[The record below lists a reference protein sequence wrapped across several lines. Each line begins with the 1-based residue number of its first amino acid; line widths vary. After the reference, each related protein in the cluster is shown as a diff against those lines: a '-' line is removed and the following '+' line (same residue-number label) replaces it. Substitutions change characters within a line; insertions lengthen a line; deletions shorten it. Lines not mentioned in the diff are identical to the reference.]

1 MVDFSNSKVLDL
13 AVHIVGNKSKD
24 EKIVLTE
31 TSAAIVDDV
40 AEQYIKEY
48 FFSSFNFELSYQFTH
63 ETSVNLNE
71 IYIYSSA
78 IFQTPALLV
87 EQSINIAKHL
97 YEVST
102 HPNIKKGELYVA
114 YIKDC
119 VIDGYKTNAIGIFKS
134 ETKDFYI
141 DINHSKQSFSV
152 SCKKGTNTKRLDK
165 GCLIFDFEK
174 KIPQKVYIVDS
185 SRNDALYW
193 KNDFLRVSEI
203 EDAYMN
209 TSNVLNICKK
219 FVSKQPDLEKT
230 SKVSFL
236 NKSIQYFETH
246 DNFEVDDFVSHTCT
260 NESYGKAFKVY
271 VQENDLDSKFEG
283 SFEISKQAVTSAK
296 KKIRN
301 FIKLDSNIEIKIPS
315 KINAVEEVIEQGYDT
330 EKQMRYYKIYYISE
344 K

>member
-24 EKIVLTE
+24 EDIVLTE
-31 TSAAIVDDV
+31 KSAAIVDDV

-48 FFSSFNFELSYQFTH
+48 FFSSFNFELSFQFTH
-63 ETSVNLNE
+63 ETSVDLNE

-78 IFQTPALLV
+78 IFQSPNLLV
-87 EQSINIAKHL
+87 EQSINMAKHL
-97 YEVST
+97 YEVSM

-119 VIDGYKTNAIGIFKS
+119 VIDGNKTDAVGIFKS

-141 DINHSKQSFSV
+141 DINHISQSFSV
-152 SCKKGTNTKRLDK
+152 SCKKGINTKRLDK

-185 SRNDALYW
+185 NRNDALYW

-203 EDAYMN
+203 EDAYTN
-209 TSNVLNICKK
+209 TSNVLKICKK
-219 FVSKQPDLEKT
+219 FISKQPDLEKT

-236 NKSIQYFETH
+236 NKSVQYFETH
-246 DNFEVDDFVSHTCT
+246 DNFEVDDFVSHTCED
-260 NESYGKAFKVY
+260 ESNCKAFKSY
-271 VQENDLDSKFEG
+271 IEESDCNTKFEK
-283 SFEISKQAVTSAK
+283 SFQISKQAVTATK
-296 KKIRN
+296 KKMRN
-301 FIKLDSNIEIKIPS
+301 FIRLDSDIEIKIPS
-315 KINAVEEVIEQGYDT
+315 KINAVENVIEQGYDT
-330 EKQMRYYKIYYISE
+330 EKKMRYYKIYYTSE

>member
-78 IFQTPALLV
+78 IFQSPALLV

-246 DNFEVDDFVSHTCT
+246 DNFEVDDFVTRL
-260 NESYGKAFKVY
+260 Y
-271 VQENDLDSKFEG
+271 
-283 SFEISKQAVTSAK
+283 
-296 KKIRN
+296 N
-301 FIKLDSNIEIKIPS
+301 FIN
-315 KINAVEEVIEQGYDT
+315 DT
-330 EKQMRYYKIYYISE
+330 LVAESTVLGH
-344 K
+344 